1 MSKFSR
7 IQVSLKMEEQGLVP
21 VFYHRDLE
29 ICKQI
34 ISACYKG
41 GSRIFEYTNRGEFA
55 HRNFHEL
62 VKYADAELPELILG
76 AGSIMDAGTAAL
88 YIQEGAN
95 FIVSPVLKKS
105 IAKTCNGRKILWL
118 PGCGTVTEIARAEE
132 LGAEII
138 KAFPGSVL
146 GPEFIQGVKGP
157 MPWTKIM
164 VSGGVDPTEES
175 IRTWFSAGAVCV
187 GMGSQ
192 LISKQIIQ
200 EKNFKEL
207 GNQVKKSLEFI
218 KKQKQV

>member
-1 MSKFSR
+1 M
-7 IQVSLKMEEQGLVP
+7 
-21 VFYHRDLE
+21 
-29 ICKQI
+29 
-34 ISACYKG
+34 
-41 GSRIFEYTNRGEFA
+41 
-55 HRNFHEL
+55 
-62 VKYADAELPELILG
+62 ILG
-76 AGSIMDAGTAAL
+76 AGSIMNSGTAAL

-105 IAKTCNGRKILWL
+105 IAKTCNGRKILWI
-118 PGCGTVTEIARAEE
+118 PGCGTVTEISKSEE

-175 IRTWFSAGAVCV
+175 IGKWFGAGAVCV

-192 LISKQIIQ
+192 LITARIIKEMKFQ
-200 EKNFKEL
+200 ELES
-207 GNQVKKSLEFI
+207 QVKKSLEFI
-218 KKQKQV
+218 KKHK

>member
-21 VFYHRDLE
+21 VFYHRDLD

-34 ISACYKG
+34 IHACYKG
-41 GSRIFEYTNRGEFA
+41 GGRLFEYTNRGEFA

-62 VKYADAELPELILG
+62 VKYVEAELPEMILG
-76 AGSIMDAGTAAL
+76 AGSIMDSGTAAL

-105 IAKTCNGRKILWL
+105 IAKTCNGRKILWI
-118 PGCGTVTEIARAEE
+118 PGCGTVTEISESEE

-175 IRTWFSAGAVCV
+175 INKWFSAGAVCV

-192 LISKQIIQ
+192 LITSQIIKEKKFQ
-200 EKNFKEL
+200 ELE
-207 GNQVKKSLEFI
+207 NQVKKTLELI
-218 KKQKQV
+218 KKQK

>member
-1 MSKFSR
+1 MSKISR

-21 VFYHRDLE
+21 VFYHRDLDV
-29 ICKQI
+29 CKQI
-34 ISACYKG
+34 LLACYKG

-55 HRNFHEL
+55 HRNFYEL
-62 VKYADAELPELILG
+62 VKYTEAELPEMILG

-88 YIQEGAN
+88 YIQEGAD

-105 IAKTCNGRKILWL
+105 IAKTCNSRKILWI
-118 PGCGTVTEIARAEE
+118 PGCGTVTEISNAEE
-132 LGAEII
+132 SGAEIV

-146 GPEFIQGVKGP
+146 GPEFIKGVKGP

-164 VSGGVDPTEES
+164 VTGGVEPTEES

-192 LISKQIIQ
+192 LISSQIIK
-200 EKNFKEL
+200 EKKFPEL
-207 GNQVKKSLEFI
+207 ESQVKRTLELI
-218 KKQKQV
+218 KKYK